1 MTGDSYFT
9 IGSSY
14 RISRSAVS
22 KIVPETCTA
31 LWDDVLQP
39 DLMPSPTKET
49 WKNIANDFEQFWQFP
64 HCVGAIDGKH
74 VAIQARPN
82 SGSLFFNYKKHH
94 SIVLLAPTIR
104 LP

>member
-1 MTGDSYFT
+1 VTGDSYFT

-31 LWDDVLQP
+31 LWDVLQL

-49 WKNIANDFEQFWQFP
+49 WKNIANDF
-64 HCVGAIDGKH
+64 
-74 VAIQARPN
+74 
-82 SGSLFFNYKKHH
+82 
-94 SIVLLAPTIR
+94 
-104 LP
+104 